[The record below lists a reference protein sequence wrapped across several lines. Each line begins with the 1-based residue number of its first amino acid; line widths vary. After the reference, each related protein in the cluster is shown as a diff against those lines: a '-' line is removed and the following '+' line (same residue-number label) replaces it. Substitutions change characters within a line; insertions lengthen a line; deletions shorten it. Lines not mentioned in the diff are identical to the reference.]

1 MTTTQPRSEPETAP
15 STEPGAGTATY
26 TKGVTTAQTH
36 SDTQTQS
43 EPLIFYTKEGCPWCN
58 AVRHLLDEHGVPY
71 EEREVLGTPQH
82 LESLRR
88 ETEQEKTPT
97 LKIAGQWMMD
107 TDAKEV
113 ATRLGLPEPAA
124 VELAS

>member
-1 MTTTQPRSEPETAP
+1 MTTIQPRTKPI
-15 STEPGAGTATY
+15 TEPGEDTATY

-88 ETEQEKTPT
+88 ETEQDKTPT
-97 LKIAGQWMMD
+97 LRIEGQWMMD

-113 ATRLGLPEPAA
+113 ATRLGLPEPAE

>member
-1 MTTTQPRSEPETAP
+1 MTTTQPR
-15 STEPGAGTATY
+15 TEPSAEPGEGTATY
-26 TKGVTTAQTH
+26 TKGVTAAQTH

-58 AVRHLLDEHGVPY
+58 AVRHLLDEHGVSH

-88 ETEQEKTPT
+88 ETEQDKTPT
-97 LKIAGQWMMD
+97 LRIEGQWMMD

-113 ATRLGLPEPAA
+113 ATRLGLPEPAE